1 MRSGHQHPLASPR
14 AATTSIATPPRLMFR
29 SAVWLV
35 PACFALHVL
44 EESNGFTG
52 WAQRHG
58 RPDYSSADFVQI
70 NAAGLLLTGAAT
82 LAVTRWRGRRLF
94 AAYYALILTQ
104 QALFNPVFHV
114 GSTVVYRDWSP
125 GTATAVLLFLP
136 LWWHLTRLALRDGS
150 LDSRGVALA
159 IGAGGVVHG
168 AAVAQQVYGLGS

>member
-1 MRSGHQHPLASPR
+1 MRFMQQHPLASRRRSRRLIAALPR
-14 AATTSIATPPRLMFR
+14 RSFR

-35 PACFALHVL
+35 PASFALHVL

-52 WAQRHG
+52 WVQRHG

-82 LAVTRWRGRRLF
+82 LAVTRWRGRRLL

-136 LWWHLTRLALRDGS
+136 LWWRLTRLALRDGI
-150 LDSRGVALA
+150 LSR
-159 IGAGGVVHG
+159 
-168 AAVAQQVYGLGS
+168 SSM